1 MAQAAQYCTFQLEG
15 LLFGVELQGVQEV
28 FIPLEMTRVP
38 LAPAVVSGLI
48 NLRGQLV
55 TALDLRR
62 RLELEPRPEGMRSM
76 NVVVRT
82 DDGVVSLLVDEIG
95 DVVQVDESTFEALPE
110 TLQGPVR
117 EMILGV
123 HKLKDCLLH
132 VLDTQKA
139 CQIAEL
145 VQT

>member
-1 MAQAAQYCTFQLEG
+1 MAQAAQFCTFHLDG

-28 FIPLEMTRVP
+28 FVPLEMTRVP
-38 LAPAVVSGLI
+38 LAPPVVSGLI

-62 RLELEPRPEGMRSM
+62 RLELEPRPEAMRSM

-95 DVVQVDESTFEALPE
+95 DVVQVDDTTFEAPPE
-110 TLQGPVR
+110 TLQGSVR
-117 EMILGV
+117 DMILGV
-123 HKLKDCLLH
+123 HKLKGRLLH
-132 VLDTQKA
+132 VLDTRKA
-139 CQIAEL
+139 CEINEMAKA
-145 VQT
+145 